1 MKKIVVRNGLFAGA
15 ILVTLMTVSMLLT
28 DESTNFRLAE
38 ILGYL
43 SMVLAFVFIFMGIR
57 EYRDKYQGGFITF
70 GRGFQVGILITLIAS
85 LLYVAGWMI
94 LSNTVATDFGD
105 QYYEQF
111 IQNIRDSDMAE
122 DKKEAQ
128 IAKYERNKEM
138 YQNPLVQVGVS
149 FLEIFPVGLLVT
161 LLSALVLR
169 KGKK

>member
-1 MKKIVVRNGLFAGA
+1 MKKIVIRNGLFAGG
-15 ILVTLMTVSMLLT
+15 ILVTLMTVSMLLMN
-28 DESTNFRLAE
+28 ESTNFRLAE

-43 SMVLAFVFIFMGIR
+43 SMVLSFVFIFVDIR
-57 EYRDKYQGGFITF
+57 EFRDKYQDGFITF
-70 GRGFQVGILITLIAS
+70 GKGFQVGILITLIAS

-111 IQNIRDSDMAE
+111 IQNIRESDMAE
-122 DKKEAQ
+122 DEKQAQ
-128 IAKYERNKEM
+128 IAKYERNKDM
-138 YQNPLVQVGVS
+138 YQNPLVQIGVS

>member
-1 MKKIVVRNGLFAGA
+1 
-15 ILVTLMTVSMLLT
+15 
-28 DESTNFRLAE
+28 
-38 ILGYL
+38 
-43 SMVLAFVFIFMGIR
+43 MGIR
-57 EYRDKYQGGFITF
+57 EYRDKHQDGFITF
-70 GRGFQVGILITLIAS
+70 GKGFKVGILITLIAS
-85 LLYVAGWMI
+85 LLYVGGWMV
-94 LSNTVATDFGD
+94 LSNTVASDFGD

-111 IQNIRDSDMAE
+111 IQDIRDSDMAE

-138 YQNPLVQVGVS
+138 YQNPLVQIGVS